1 MKLVNLDDL
10 KNTTAV
16 RDAAPVEF
24 AKATH
29 GIVRESEVDVLFMM
43 APKMTDEGV
52 IVSESDRRLIRIKVW
67 SKSRPGLFSYTD
79 IKCAGRSRDEM
90 ARACEFAAPALGER
104 QEILYG
110 DVHELSVLSRKA
122 KEHFKELCVHLESE
136 NALSGS

>member
-1 MKLVNLDDL
+1 MSKANLADL

-16 RDAAPVEF
+16 ADARPVEF

-29 GIVRESEVDVLFMM
+29 GIVRESQVDVLFMM
-43 APKMTDEGV
+43 APVMDDEG
-52 IVSESDRRLIRIKVW
+52 IIRSESERRLIRIKVW
-67 SKSRPGLFSYTD
+67 SKKRPGLFSFTD
-79 IKCAGRSRDEM
+79 IKCSGKSRAEM

-122 KEHFKELCVHLESE
+122 KEHFNELCDHMERE
-136 NALSGS
+136 KAL